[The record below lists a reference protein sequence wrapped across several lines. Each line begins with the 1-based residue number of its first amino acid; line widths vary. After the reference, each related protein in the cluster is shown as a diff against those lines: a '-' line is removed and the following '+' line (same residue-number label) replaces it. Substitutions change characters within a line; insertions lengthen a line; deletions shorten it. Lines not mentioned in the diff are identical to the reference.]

1 MEKSTEPVTRVTF
14 TGIDAWTD
22 IDALCAIQKKH
33 PWVEFG
39 LLIAKS
45 RQGKENRYPDLSILK
60 RLAGRGLNLSCHVCG
75 TLARDILKENNL
87 LSLDRFL
94 GWRLSAFGRVQLNIA
109 TGENAPIPVSVLAP
123 RFIKEIIIQHHPD
136 QPVRL
141 YVSDRPVSIL
151 FDASGGEG
159 KEREFIP
166 EKLDIRTGYAGGINP
181 SNAAEKFTKLKKSG
195 LCGDFWIDMETGVR
209 TDDRFD
215 LEKVRA
221 VIDALAPYIE
231 KKTPK
236 EKKPKTFPLD
246 VIYGEEA
253 SNYAADHGFARAAK
267 KVGSCEIDGA
277 TASYTFDTEHDRELA
292 IQMLEDADGWMGTF
306 WRKRK

>member
-1 MEKSTEPVTRVTF
+1 MNKTRVTF
-14 TGIDAWTD
+14 TGIDALTD
-22 IDALCAIQKKH
+22 IDALCAIQKEH

-39 LLIAKS
+39 LLVAKS
-45 RQGKENRYPDLSILK
+45 RQGKENRYPDLSIIEKLE
-60 RLAGRGLNLSCHVCG
+60 GRGLNLACHVCG
-75 TLARDILKENNL
+75 SLAKDSVKENNL
-87 LSLDRFL
+87 LALDRFL
-94 GWRLSAFGRVQLNIA
+94 GWRLSTFNRVQFNIA
-109 TGENAPIPVSVLAP
+109 NNDNIPGMVYFDAPYFVG
-123 RFIKEIIIQHHPD
+123 EIILQQHPD
-136 QPVRL
+136 RPLRTV
-141 YVSDRPVSIL
+141 YSKRPVSIL
-151 FDASGGEG
+151 YDASGGEG
-159 KEREFIP
+159 KERDFVP
-166 EKLDIRTGYAGGINP
+166 EKHDFRTGYAGGINP
-181 SNAAEKFTKLKKSG
+181 SNAAEKFARLEKSG
-195 LCGDFWIDMETGVR
+195 LCGDFWIDMESGVR

-221 VIDALAPYIE
+221 VIEALAPYIE

-236 EKKPKTFPLD
+236 GKKPKTFPLD

-253 SNYAADHGFARAAK
+253 SDYAADHGFAKAAR